1 MAHHDEAP
9 VIHQNALR
17 GAGVLVLLTVLGAGW
32 SSWNGSPGV
41 MDPTTAVLEVREL
54 RFMDD
59 DGAVIVQEGD
69 EVLAVL
75 PSGEGQFI
83 RGVVRAL
90 ARHRMLSDV
99 GREVPFE
106 LVHRADGRLSLE
118 DPATGEAIV
127 LNAFGSENLQAFAR
141 LLDAEDRVIF
151 ESSTP
156 RILENE
162 A

>member
-9 VIHQNALR
+9 VIHRNALR

-32 SSWNGSPGV
+32 SSWNGPPSI
-41 MDPTTAVLEVREL
+41 MDPGTAVLEIREL
-54 RFMDD
+54 QFVDD

-69 EVLAVL
+69 EVIAVL
-75 PSGEGQFI
+75 ASGEGQFV

-90 ARHRMLSDV
+90 ARHRMLSDA

-118 DPATGEAIV
+118 DPVTGESIV
-127 LNAFGSENLQAFAR
+127 INAFGSENLQAFAR
-141 LLDAEDRVIF
+141 LLEADNRVGF
-151 ESSTP
+151 ETSFP
-156 RILENE
+156 RTTENE